1 MHHKYAFKVVNTRW
15 KEQRRA
21 MDFSHWSS
29 FTLPTVL
36 KKLKLK
42 GCEREDMETGN
53 TAQEK
58 RDTGKGGET
67 RKNKSEMQR
76 NSISY
81 SWIACLL
88 LGILLILGMYRYTSS
103 ALLLLIAIIFNEIRH
118 YDVTINCVLAKCSK
132 LTKGRQKT
140 PNGISINYVKH
151 RCCM

>member
-1 MHHKYAFKVVNTRW
+1 MICIISMHLKWWIQDEKSNGGQWISRTGPP
-15 KEQRRA
+15 
-21 MDFSHWSS
+21 SHY
-29 FTLPTVL
+29 
-36 KKLKLK
+36 KLK

>member
-1 MHHKYAFKVVNTRW
+1 
-15 KEQRRA
+15 

-42 GCEREDMETGN
+42 GREREDMETGN

-132 LTKGRQKT
+132 LTTGRQKS